1 MTQED
6 LFKVMDALQLS
17 VDDVL
22 QYLKKMCKTTPLKL
36 AFKSRNGK
44 TYCTNHPEERKDSDI
59 FLGIVIETTIFSPAE
74 FDIRSL
80 KKKNGTSFKFHEGF
94 LAEEIYSCDIF
105 DWAMHFGCY
114 PAREEQ
120 MELLYKFRFEYD
132 ETQKILDY
140 HHIAARP
147 LEAKALCSQKY
158 NGAYTSCDIY
168 DLKEGALSRNHRL
181 SSVVGNPAA
190 QIKPYAWCP
199 LIL

>member
-1 MTQED
+1 MNGLPD
-6 LFKVMDALQLS
+6 DMMDAPDADRWHILLLYGIS
-17 VDDVL
+17 TMVL
-22 QYLKKMCKTTPLKL
+22 KYPLP
-36 AFKSRNGK
+36 F
-44 TYCTNHPEERKDSDI
+44 
-59 FLGIVIETTIFSPAE
+59 IFSPAE

-94 LAEEIYSCDIF
+94 WAEEIYSCDIF

-168 DLKEGALSRNHRL
+168 DLKEGMLSRNHRL

>member
-17 VDDVL
+17 VDDVR

-94 LAEEIYSCDIF
+94 WAEEIYSCDIF

-120 MELLYKFRFEYD
+120 MELLYKFRFEYLRLFLTVYQCSLCFPKNI
-132 ETQKILDY
+132 ERLLHFCSELQYRILFCRNCE
-140 HHIAARP
+140 HHAR
-147 LEAKALCSQKY
+147 
-158 NGAYTSCDIY
+158 
-168 DLKEGALSRNHRL
+168 
-181 SSVVGNPAA
+181 
-190 QIKPYAWCP
+190 
-199 LIL
+199 